1 LEPALR
7 AIVLITL
14 STSIVFAQGIQL
26 SPEQQ
31 QMLNQLPPA
40 QRQQAM
46 DAIRQLQSQQNA
58 GGIQGLQSIRE
69 EPSAVQTADLISA
82 VLAEPAEEVPTA
94 KARSRIVIDFT
105 PRDSLTTRELA
116 DLEQNPLLMGLQ
128 GSQLYILDDAG

>member
-1 LEPALR
+1 MEFALTRRFNLKKSLLEPDSRLRKLLESALRLPSLLEPALR

-69 EPSAVQTADLISA
+69 EPSAVQTA
-82 VLAEPAEEVPTA
+82 
-94 KARSRIVIDFT
+94 R
-105 PRDSLTTRELA
+105 
-116 DLEQNPLLMGLQ
+116 
-128 GSQLYILDDAG
+128 